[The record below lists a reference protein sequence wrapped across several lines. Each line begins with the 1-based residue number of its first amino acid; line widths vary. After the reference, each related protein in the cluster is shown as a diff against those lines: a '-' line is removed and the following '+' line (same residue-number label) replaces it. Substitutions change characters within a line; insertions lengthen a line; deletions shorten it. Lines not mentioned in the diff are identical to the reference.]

1 MREHGYRRVLEDSHI
16 FADVQWGCSLPDG
29 GLVLVLLEHVQLVR
43 AVVLGEEGADVA
55 LDVARVLLLVPLE
68 LLDVGDALGAARHPL
83 ELVDPQSVADGQVL
97 GEELVRLEGVVAAL

>member
-1 MREHGYRRVLEDSHI
+1 M
-16 FADVQWGCSLPDG
+16 
-29 GLVLVLLEHVQLVR
+29 LLEHMQLVR

-83 ELVDPQSVADGQVL
+83 ELVDSKSVADGQVL